1 MNGRGATSHLAD
13 IGLDTHMRFNEFEEA
28 QFAWHDEP

>member
-13 IGLDTHMRFNEFEEA
+13 IGFDPHMRFNEFEEA
-28 QFAWHDEP
+28 QFAWRDEP